1 MTTVYTNNKYSDLF
15 FYLKI
20 FIGVAAISVLIYG
33 AVIDY
38 RIFSAIAIVL
48 MIISALISEK
58 HYFKL
63 TVDEDKMTI
72 YDRYSK
78 NRPLAINKLE
88 AVVYKYSQKGRF
100 RKRIIIVEDGAHE
113 IAVDISKSK
122 ADEITAHLKRLNP
135 AIEVEESTKFFD

>member
-1 MTTVYTNNKYSDLF
+1 MTTVYTNNKYSVLF

-88 AVVYKYSQKGRF
+88 AVVYKYSKKGRF

-135 AIEVEESTKFFD
+135 AIEVKESTKFFD